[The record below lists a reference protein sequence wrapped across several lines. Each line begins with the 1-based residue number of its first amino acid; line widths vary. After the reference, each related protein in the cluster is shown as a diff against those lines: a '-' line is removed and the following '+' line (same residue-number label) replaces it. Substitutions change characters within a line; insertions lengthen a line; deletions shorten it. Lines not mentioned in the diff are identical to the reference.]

1 LPAFQNQ
8 LPAFSNILYSGILAT
23 NLFLK
28 KYKMATEE
36 FPLKKVCIICAK
48 GTIEDVYAALVMSNG
63 AVMEGIETK
72 MFFTFF
78 GLDAITKKTMNSL
91 HTGVVGNPAM
101 RMPGGL
107 PFPTLLGIIPGVETG
122 VSAMMRSQMDKL
134 DIPPVKEFLEMIEA
148 GGGEIYACKLA
159 MDMFKLKKDDLWEG
173 VKDVLTVG
181 QFYEM
186 CGGLQTQ
193 IIFT

>member
-1 LPAFQNQ
+1 
-8 LPAFSNILYSGILAT
+8 
-23 NLFLK
+23 
-28 KYKMATEE
+28 MATEE

-48 GTIEDVYAALVMSNG
+48 GSLEDVYAALVMGNG

-72 MFFTFF
+72 LFFTFF

-91 HTGVVGNPAM
+91 HTGVTGNPAM

-107 PFPTLLGIIPGVETG
+107 PFPTLLGVLPGVEAG
-122 VSAMMRSQMDKL
+122 VSAMMRSQMEQL

-159 MDMFKLKKDDLWEG
+159 MDMFKLKKEDLWEG
-173 VKDVLTVG
+173 VKEVLTIG
-181 QFYEM
+181 QFYELA
-186 CGGLQTQ
+186 GGLQTQ